1 MRLAVCSIT
10 HHSVHSVDMVRR
22 HVLDWRL
29 QTDKRFHLFLCHD
42 GPVEGREDRV
52 SLEDID
58 WGDQASFVIYPER
71 RRFWGA
77 YCRQEW
83 LHREVGEPFTHVY
96 FCCGDDQVA
105 PTFVEK
111 VLKEFEDNKELIGCG
126 INLSH
131 HHYSHQPIPLGTYP
145 TVNRSDWASFVWD
158 LGQAKKVGIQAP
170 EEFACDGIFHAD
182 MFSSIQCDESKI
194 KILPNI
200 LVFKN

>member
-29 QTDKRFHLFLCHD
+29 QIDKRFHLFLCHD
-42 GPVEGREDRV
+42 GPIEGREDRV

-83 LHREVGEPFTHVY
+83 LHDLDPEKYPFVF
-96 FCCGDDQVA
+96 FCCADDQIC
-105 PTFVEK
+105 PKFVEI
-111 VLKEFEDNKELIGCG
+111 VLQNFTPELDAVMFPIQ
-126 INLSH
+126 H
-131 HHYSHQPIPLGTYP
+131 HHYNYAQIPMGTGPY
-145 TVNRSDWASFVWD
+145 VNRADWASGILRTSV
-158 LGQAKKVGIQAP
+158 AKAANINFP
-170 EEFACDGIFHAD
+170 EEYAADGLFWQDCLRVSGGDERRFKII
-182 MFSSIQCDESKI
+182 SSS
-194 KILPNI
+194 